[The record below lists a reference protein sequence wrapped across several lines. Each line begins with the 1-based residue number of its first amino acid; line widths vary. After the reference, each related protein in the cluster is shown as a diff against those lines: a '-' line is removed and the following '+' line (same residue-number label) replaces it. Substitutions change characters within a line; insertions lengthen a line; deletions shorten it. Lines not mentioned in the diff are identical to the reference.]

1 MIMNYERRCGMNT
14 EKPGQRKVNWDRQLK
29 LIPGYIVLIIATMF
43 TFFLIGWVLCAS
55 FSTTRDIY
63 AGQATKFPTGLHF
76 ENYAHA
82 WITSNVSQFF
92 LNSAVYSVISCA
104 LIIAIAAPASYI
116 LARAEFRLNKP
127 IQTIFAMSMGVPA
140 IMIILPLFRIVS
152 GLGLLGDVVRNRMLL
167 IFLYVGTNIP
177 YTVIY
182 LYSYFRNISRSYE
195 EAAEIDGCTPTR
207 AFWQILLPMAQSG
220 VASVTIFNFIN
231 VWNEYF
237 ISLIFGNKD
246 QLKSVAVGIFGLMNT
261 MKYTGDWGG
270 MFAAVIIVF
279 LPTLVMYLFLS
290 KKIIAAI
297 TGGLKG

>member
-1 MIMNYERRCGMNT
+1 MDKIELR
-14 EKPGQRKVNWDRQLK
+14 QRKINLKRQVC
-29 LIPGYIVLIIATMF
+29 LIPGYITLIIVILF

-55 FSTTRDIY
+55 FSTTKDIY
-63 AGQATKFPTGLHF
+63 VGKATSFSTGLHF
-76 ENYAHA
+76 ENYIHA
-82 WITSNVSQFF
+82 WVAGNVSQFF
-92 LNSAVYSVISCA
+92 FNSAVYSVVSCI
-104 LIIAIAAPASYI
+104 LIILIAAPASYI
-116 LARAEFRLNKP
+116 LARAEFRFNKL
-127 IQTIFAMSMGVPA
+127 IQAVFAMSMGVPA
-140 IMIILPLFRIVS
+140 IMIILPLFGIVS
-152 GLGLLGDVVRNRMLL
+152 TMGMLEDVVRNRILL
-167 IFLYVGTNIP
+167 IFLYTGTNIP

-195 EAAEIDGCTPTR
+195 EAAEIDGCTPMK
-207 AFWQILLPMAQSG
+207 AFWQIIFPMAQSG

-246 QLKSVAVGIFGLMNT
+246 KLKSVAVGIFGLMNT

-279 LPTLVMYLFLS
+279 LPTFVMYIFLS
-290 KKIIAAI
+290 KRIIAAV